1 VGDPSD
7 KHQAFIIVDGIHDP
21 VIADSNPIVVPSGE
35 LDASPRP
42 GIFGEAVDRG
52 RDAVTQP
59 AVEASVH
66 AHRLG
71 MKAYFVRAFRRFAY
85 VRTSD
90 QG

>member
-1 VGDPSD
+1 MALIV
-7 KHQAFIIVDGIHDP
+7 VDGVDDP
-21 VIADSNPIVVPSGE
+21 VIADSNPIVVAAGE

-42 GIFGEAVDRG
+42 RIVGEAVDRG

-59 AVEASVH
+59 AVEASVRT
-66 AHRLG
+66 HRLG
-71 MKAYFVRAFRRFAY
+71 VKADFVRALRPFAY